1 MSKKRGIAVSEL
13 GWWLLGLIVLGVA
26 VISIMG
32 MRESGSGII
41 QYIKQT
47 FSFGQWLAVLS

>member
-1 MSKKRGIAVSEL
+1 MSEL

-26 VISIMG
+26 VISIIG
-32 MRESGSGII
+32 MRESGSDII